1 MKVNNEEKKLP
12 IIIRVLLYGLE
23 KSGKS
28 TLINSFQKGIF
39 TQGIPSTAQNSY
51 EITINKNVI
60 FNILEVGGRKEVRK
74 FVSELIDYVDA
85 IIFVIDGSNERSFDE
100 VTTEFEKIVNHPQS
114 IGKPLAVL
122 FHKNDITK
130 IPPSIIIGRLDLLD
144 RYDRPHQV
152 FSSTAKRPQDF
163 EQVLTWISKC
173 LREAQ
178 IPIQDKLS
186 RFLKIYILDMLNTK
200 KEGFPILA
208 ILGQLEIISRTGQIE
223 YNRDKIM
230 VILRKLLT
238 AGEVEYIKAN
248 KIWRITEKGQDT
260 MSSSRLIKSG
270 RYEEIRAMLDTYVN
284 KSSSVESTK
293 TGLDKDQKEILDD
306 YDLDELAELYKKTD
320 RHRRKD

>member
-1 MKVNNEEKKLP
+1 L
-12 IIIRVLLYGLE
+12 
-23 KSGKS
+23 
-28 TLINSFQKGIF
+28 
-39 TQGIPSTAQNSY
+39 
-51 EITINKNVI
+51 
-60 FNILEVGGRKEVRK
+60 
-74 FVSELIDYVDA
+74 ELIDYVDA
-85 IIFVIDGSNERSFDE
+85 IIFVIDGSNEGSFDE

-122 FHKNDITK
+122 FHKKDIAE

-163 EQVLTWISKC
+163 KNVLTWINNC
-173 LREAQ
+173 LKEDQ

-186 RFLKIYILDMLNTK
+186 RFLKIYILDMLSTK
-200 KEGFPILA
+200 KEGFPLLA

-230 VILRKLLT
+230 AILRKLL
-238 AGEVEYIKAN
+238 ASREVEYLKDHKMW
-248 KIWRITEKGQDT
+248 KITGKGQDT
-260 MSSSRLIKSG
+260 MSSSKLIKSG
-270 RYEEIRAMLDTYVN
+270 RYEEIRAMLDTSMSE
-284 KSSSVESTK
+284 SSSTESTK